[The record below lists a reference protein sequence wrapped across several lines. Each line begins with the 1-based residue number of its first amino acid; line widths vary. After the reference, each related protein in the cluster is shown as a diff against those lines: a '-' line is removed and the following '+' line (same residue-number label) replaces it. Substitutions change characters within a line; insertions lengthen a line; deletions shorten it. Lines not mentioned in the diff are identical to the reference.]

1 MFKSKKQE
9 DINKEDVVKDAA
21 QETGSQENV
30 SKEEAASEQ
39 DAAEENKGEA
49 EGEEPAQEQPQPT
62 AEEQLTAK
70 LAEANDKYIRLAA
83 EFDNYRRR
91 VAKEKLDLIST
102 AGEDV
107 IKGLLPVLD
116 DCERA
121 LQVLNSSTDT
131 EAAKAAKEGTELIYN
146 KLMGYLK
153 SKGLAPIEAVGKE
166 LDTDFHEAVAQFPV
180 QVTGEFPCGGG
191 FAAAVETGEHDDRGF
206 AGEGQFRCTA
216 AQQCD
221 QLIVDDLDHLLP
233 GGDAADDFAAL
244 ALFFDFFDK
253 FVCDLQIDIRLQKG
267 DPDLLH
273 GICDIRFG
281 QRTLPAQ
288 TFEDCVELVT
298 Q

>member
-9 DINKEDVVKDAA
+9 EVNKEAEVKGAQ
-21 QETGSQENV
+21 QETGAQENV
-30 SKEEAASEQ
+30 NAETNAAEQ
-39 DAAEENKGEA
+39 DGNQVEADANGEGQQENGEQ
-49 EGEEPAQEQPQPT
+49 GQQPQPT

-70 LAEANDKYIRLAA
+70 LAETNDKYIRLAA

-121 LQVLNSSTDT
+121 LQVLDASTDS

-180 QVTGEFPCGGG
+180 QEAEKKNKIFDVT
-191 FAAAVETGEHDDRGF
+191 
-206 AGEGQFRCTA
+206 
-216 AQQCD
+216 QQGYT
-221 QLIVDDLDHLLP
+221 LNGKV
-233 GGDAADDFAAL
+233 
-244 ALFFDFFDK
+244 
-253 FVCDLQIDIRLQKG
+253 
-267 DPDLLH
+267 
-273 GICDIRFG
+273 IRFAKVVVG
-281 QRTLPAQ
+281 I
-288 TFEDCVELVT
+288 
-298 Q
+298 

>member
-9 DINKEDVVKDAA
+9 EVNKEAEVKGA
-21 QETGSQENV
+21 QQEAGAQENV
-30 SKEEAASEQ
+30 NAETNAAEQ
-39 DAAEENKGEA
+39 DGNQVEADANGEGQQENGEQ
-49 EGEEPAQEQPQPT
+49 GQQPQPT
-62 AEEQLTAK
+62 AEEQLTVK
-70 LAEANDKYIRLAA
+70 LAETNDKYIRLAA

-121 LQVLNSSTDT
+121 LQVLDASTDS

-180 QVTGEFPCGGG
+180 QEADKKNKIFDVT
-191 FAAAVETGEHDDRGF
+191 
-206 AGEGQFRCTA
+206 
-216 AQQCD
+216 QQGYT
-221 QLIVDDLDHLLP
+221 LNGKV
-233 GGDAADDFAAL
+233 
-244 ALFFDFFDK
+244 
-253 FVCDLQIDIRLQKG
+253 
-267 DPDLLH
+267 
-273 GICDIRFG
+273 IRFAKVVVG
-281 QRTLPAQ
+281 I
-288 TFEDCVELVT
+288 
-298 Q
+298 

>member
-9 DINKEDVVKDAA
+9 EVNKEAEVKGTQ
-21 QETGSQENV
+21 QEAGAQENV
-30 SKEEAASEQ
+30 NAETNAAEQ
-39 DAAEENKGEA
+39 DGNHVEADANGEGQQENGE
-49 EGEEPAQEQPQPT
+49 QDQQPQPT

-70 LAEANDKYIRLAA
+70 LAETNDKYIRLAA

-91 VAKEKLDLIST
+91 VAKEKLELIST

-121 LQVLNSSTDT
+121 LQVLNASTDS

-180 QVTGEFPCGGG
+180 QEAEKKNKIFDVT
-191 FAAAVETGEHDDRGF
+191 
-206 AGEGQFRCTA
+206 
-216 AQQCD
+216 QQGYT
-221 QLIVDDLDHLLP
+221 LNGKV
-233 GGDAADDFAAL
+233 
-244 ALFFDFFDK
+244 
-253 FVCDLQIDIRLQKG
+253 
-267 DPDLLH
+267 
-273 GICDIRFG
+273 IRFAKVVVG
-281 QRTLPAQ
+281 I
-288 TFEDCVELVT
+288 
-298 Q
+298 

>member
-9 DINKEDVVKDAA
+9 NINKEEVVKDAA

-30 SKEEAASEQ
+30 TKEEAASEQ

-49 EGEEPAQEQPQPT
+49 EGEESAQEQPQPT

-180 QVTGEFPCGGG
+180 QEPEKKNKIFDVT
-191 FAAAVETGEHDDRGF
+191 
-206 AGEGQFRCTA
+206 
-216 AQQCD
+216 QQGYT
-221 QLIVDDLDHLLP
+221 LNGKV
-233 GGDAADDFAAL
+233 
-244 ALFFDFFDK
+244 
-253 FVCDLQIDIRLQKG
+253 
-267 DPDLLH
+267 
-273 GICDIRFG
+273 IRFAKVVVG
-281 QRTLPAQ
+281 I
-288 TFEDCVELVT
+288 
-298 Q
+298 